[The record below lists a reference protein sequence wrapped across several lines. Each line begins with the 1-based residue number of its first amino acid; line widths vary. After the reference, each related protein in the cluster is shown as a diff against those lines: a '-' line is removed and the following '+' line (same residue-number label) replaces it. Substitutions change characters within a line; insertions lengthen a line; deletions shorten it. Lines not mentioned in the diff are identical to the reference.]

1 VSVLSAAVTVG
12 KRPRV
17 LATLE
22 LILEL
27 LFYNLGIKTHLFK
40 EAVNHVLPSVAFT
53 VMTMM
58 AVMTVVTV
66 VLLLLFSLSWLS
78 FFIEYGNHDSRCAT
92 SFLNL

>member
-1 VSVLSAAVTVG
+1 MSVLSAAITVG
-12 KRPRV
+12 ERPRV

-27 LFYNLGIKTHLFK
+27 LFHNLGIKTHLFK
-40 EAVNHVLPSVAFT
+40 EAVNHVLPSVTFT

-58 AVMTVVTV
+58 TVVTVTV
-66 VLLLLFSLSWLS
+66 VLLLLFSLGWLS